1 MPVWLIGSELFFFS
15 LILSLILV
23 PAAKKV
29 ALRRG
34 ITDKPGERKMHHQP
48 KALMGGLAIFTAFLI
63 TLAFHFAA
71 FSLRNHLPFLG
82 TALQPHLSMIS
93 AFPGASRRLLFF
105 LAGAFL
111 IVLLGFWDDKY
122 GTKFPVKIKFL
133 GQFAAAAIAVSGGI
147 VTNFMP
153 GNFLDYV
160 LTLFWIVGIT
170 NSFNLLDNMDGLSA
184 GVAVIAGI
192 LLFIITIFQGQ
203 VFTAF
208 ILAIFVGSV
217 GGFLPYNLYPSKL
230 FMGDAGSMFLGF
242 FLGSVTVNSS
252 YVTAASPTYVP
263 VIIPLIIL
271 AVPLFDTFSVM
282 LIRRRRGKPLFVGDK
297 NHFSHRLV
305 QLGMRQSEAVTFI
318 YVVTLT
324 VGLMALLLP
333 GAEAWESIVILL
345 QTILIFVII
354 AFIMF
359 VTGHRKQEKK

>member
-1 MPVWLIGSELFFFS
+1 MGLELFLFS
-15 LILSLILV
+15 FILSLILV
-23 PAAKKV
+23 PAAKKLAV
-29 ALRRG
+29 RRG
-34 ITDKPGERKMHHQP
+34 IVDRPGERKMHHQP
-48 KALMGGLAIFTAFLI
+48 KALMGGPAIFTAFLF
-63 TLAFHFAA
+63 TLAFHFAV
-71 FSLRNHLPFLG
+71 FLLRNHLPFSG
-82 TALQPHLSMIS
+82 AALQPHLSMIS
-93 AFPGASRRLLFF
+93 AFPLASRRLLFF
-105 LAGAFL
+105 LAGAFF

-122 GTKFPVKIKFL
+122 GTQFPVKIKFL
-133 GQFAAAAIAVSGGI
+133 GQFVAAAIVISGGI
-147 VTNFMP
+147 ATNFMP
-153 GNFLDYV
+153 GHFLDYV
-160 LTLFWIVGIT
+160 ITLFWIVGIT

-192 LLFIITIFQGQ
+192 MLFIITIFQGQ

-208 ILAIFVGSV
+208 ILAVFVGSV

-242 FLGSVTVNSS
+242 FLGSVTVNGS

-263 VIIPLIIL
+263 VLIPLIIL

-282 LIRRRRGKPLFVGDK
+282 LIRRRRGKPLFAGDK

-333 GAEAWESIVILL
+333 SAQTWESVVILL

-354 AFIMF
+354 SFIMF
-359 VTGHRKQEKK
+359 VTGSREQE